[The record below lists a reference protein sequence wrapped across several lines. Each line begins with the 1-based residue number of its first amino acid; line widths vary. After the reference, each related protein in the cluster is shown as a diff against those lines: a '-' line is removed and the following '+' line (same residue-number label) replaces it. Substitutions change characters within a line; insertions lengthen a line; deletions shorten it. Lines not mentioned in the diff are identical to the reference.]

1 MAVER
6 ADTDDEAAEGGGV
19 GRSEA
24 SRALARAARE
34 RRHLAAVEAGQLR
47 RRYRL
52 VLLGGWAILTTLVTG
67 GLLMARGTV
76 LAAEAFFIA
85 TTVAVVAL
93 PILGRGA
100 LPHWLLQ
107 RQLRAGDRD
116 AALATGHLSPTLAS
130 LVENTRLLR
139 LAVEAAEP
147 ADHDASRAIWAWIRQ
162 VQGLGPLDRAVL
174 EQLGLSASGI
184 EAALLGDAESEA
196 AAYQRRLE
204 VPGARGD
211 PGPQEGA
218 IARARA
224 ERRRMDVIAEQLEG
238 FEAALLRHD
247 PGPYR

>member
-1 MAVER
+1 MEGR
-6 ADTDDEAAEGGGV
+6 ADADEEAGGGGGV
-19 GRSEA
+19 RRSEA

-34 RRHLAAVEAGQLR
+34 RRHVAAVEAGQLR

-52 VLLGGWAILTTLVTG
+52 GLLGGWAILTTLVTG

-116 AALATGHLSPTLAS
+116 AALATGHLSPSLAS

-139 LAVEAAEP
+139 LAVEVAEP
-147 ADHDASRAIWAWIRQ
+147 ADDDASRAIWAWIRQ
-162 VQGLGPLDRAVL
+162 VQGLAPLDRAVL
-174 EQLGLSASGI
+174 EQLGLSATGD
-184 EAALLGDAESEA
+184 EAALLGDAESGA

-204 VPGARGD
+204 ELGRAE
-211 PGPQEGA
+211 GPEEDA

-224 ERRRMDVIAEQLEG
+224 EKRRMDVIAEQLEG
-238 FEAALLRHD
+238 FEAALLRYD